1 MHDHRLLYC
10 RHRRSSQSSPSSGW
24 WALLPILGAMTA
36 LLTVVWILSV
46 IWLYLLTLGVLI
58 VVGAYATRSKR

>member
-1 MHDHRLLYC
+1 
-10 RHRRSSQSSPSSGW
+10 
-24 WALLPILGAMTA
+24 LLPILGAMTA